1 MVALL
6 PHGTIVMYGII
17 VTVFGSAVVA
27 VPLSV
32 CPGAGGDVILYHTGG
47 NCGRYMR

>member
-6 PHGTIVMYGII
+6 PHGIIVMYGII
-17 VTVFGSAVVA
+17 VTVFRSAVVA

-32 CPGAGGDVILYHTGG
+32 CPGAGGDVILNHTGG
-47 NCGRYMR
+47 NCGRYIG